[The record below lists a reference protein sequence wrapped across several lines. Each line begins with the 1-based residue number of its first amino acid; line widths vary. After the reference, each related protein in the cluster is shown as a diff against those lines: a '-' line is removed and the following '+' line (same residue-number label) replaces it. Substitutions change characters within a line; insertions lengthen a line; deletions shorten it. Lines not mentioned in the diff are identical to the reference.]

1 MPTSSYY
8 RTITTLLFIKPPK
21 RKRRKVLKQLNVGDF
36 QMPLEQWLVISY
48 LLWCSFSSLMFSW
61 ELDFVILL
69 LLSRYLFCCSYS
81 HNVAPKGK
89 FIAFVSTEAETDH
102 PGTELKAGIDLLGPV
117 DEIFFDIYDRYEPV
131 NEPTL
136 DNCFIST
143 VSWYPQFYIVAFTN
157 WCKLN
162 KSDHHVCRVMM
173 QQHTLSQLSWTYSTC
188 IPW

>member
-1 MPTSSYY
+1 
-8 RTITTLLFIKPPK
+8 
-21 RKRRKVLKQLNVGDF
+21 
-36 QMPLEQWLVISY
+36 
-48 LLWCSFSSLMFSW
+48 MFSW

-143 VSWYPQFYIVAFTN
+143 VS
-157 WCKLN
+157 
-162 KSDHHVCRVMM
+162 
-173 QQHTLSQLSWTYSTC
+173 
-188 IPW
+188 

>member
-102 PGTELKAGIDLLGPV
+102 PGTELKGRNWPSRACWWDILWYLWQIRTSQWTNLGQLLY
-117 DEIFFDIYDRYEPV
+117 I
-131 NEPTL
+131 
-136 DNCFIST
+136 NCKLIST
-143 VSWYPQFYIVAFTN
+143 ILHCSFY
-157 WCKLN
+157 
-162 KSDHHVCRVMM
+162 
-173 QQHTLSQLSWTYSTC
+173 
-188 IPW
+188 